1 MSFAENWAT
10 ALCKRTRLQSAWH
23 QQRGVVMC
31 LATNPLGNAKFWPSD
46 GAFENYAEWALCRI
60 GNDKRPLRIA
70 KRCVLHDCWE
80 IPFPQS
86 WFRSTPKRPDFQL
99 RRAANS
105 KRSTCIVAKP

>member
-1 MSFAENWAT
+1 
-10 ALCKRTRLQSAWH
+10 
-23 QQRGVVMC
+23 MC